1 VRERSGSV
9 DRLTA
14 PVRAVAQ
21 RIAVPFL
28 VVLSMMFILLG
39 KADVL
44 LFDRLRVIVVDAT
57 APMLQAASQPVA
69 TVGSGAR
76 YFQDLFVVYHDNQRL
91 REENGRLLQWQNV
104 ARRLQA
110 ENAELRKLTKFQPPA
125 DARYVS
131 AQVIANSGGAFA
143 RNVLINVGSHDE
155 VVRGQAAVTG
165 EGLVGRIAEVGN
177 RASRILLLT
186 DLNSHIPVVLDGSR
200 ERAVMAGDNS
210 DQPRLLYLPANVA
223 VKVGDR
229 VVTAGSGGVFPPG
242 LPVGVVAAVD
252 GGIVRIEPF
261 AELARLEVVEVVDF
275 GLGGVLPQSA
285 IPLPRP
291 ARGARVVDPDVA
303 R

>member
-57 APMLQAASQPVA
+57 APMLQAVSQPVA

-143 RNVLINVGSHDE
+143 RNVLINVGSHDD

>member
-1 VRERSGSV
+1 MRERSGSV

-57 APMLQAASQPVA
+57 APMLQAVSQPVA